1 MIERYTLP
9 GMGKIW
15 EPENRFQAWLKIEI
29 WAVEAWAQLGKV
41 PQEAV
46 EKIKKGARFDIS
58 RIHEIELEVKHDV
71 IAFLTAVSENLGE
84 ESHFLHMGL
93 TSSDMLDTS
102 LALLL
107 VEASDIMI
115 QDVEKLLAALEQKA
129 MQYKSAVMIG
139 RSHGIHAE
147 PVTFGL
153 KMALWYAEMR
163 RNLKRLRQAR
173 QTIGVGKISGA
184 VGTFANVPPE
194 IEAYVCQKAG
204 LRPVAISTQVI
215 QRDRHAEF
223 FTTLAII
230 GASIEKMATEIRHL
244 QRTEVLEVEESFA
257 KGQKG
262 SSAMPHKRN
271 PVVSEQMCGLAR
283 ILRANAMAA
292 LENVS
297 LWHERDISHSSV
309 ERIIAP
315 DSTILLDYMLT
326 KMTQLI
332 GNLLVYPDRMKK
344 NLELTGGLIFS
355 QRVLLQLVAKG
366 VLREDAYRIVQRNAM
381 KVWQGEGEGTFQ
393 DLLSK
398 DPQVAQHLTHEEL
411 AECFDLSYH
420 LKYIDTLFNRVF
432 QDQELD

>member
-9 GMGKIW
+9 RMGKIW
-15 EPENRFQAWLKIEI
+15 EPQNRFQTWLNIEI
-29 WAVEAWAQLGKV
+29 WAVEAWAQLGEI
-41 PQEAV
+41 PEEAV
-46 EKIKKGARFDIS
+46 EKIKKGARFDID
-58 RIHEIELEVKHDV
+58 RIQEIEQEVRHDV
-71 IAFLTAVSENLGE
+71 IAFVTAVSENLGE

-93 TSSDMLDTS
+93 TSSDVLDTS

-107 VEASDIMI
+107 VEASDILI
-115 QDVEKLLAALEQKA
+115 EDLTGLLAALERKA
-129 MQYKSAVMIG
+129 WQYKDTIMIG
-139 RSHGIHAE
+139 RSHGVHAE

-153 KMALWYAEMR
+153 KMALWHAEMK
-163 RNLKRLRQAR
+163 RNLQRLRHAR
-173 QTIGVGKISGA
+173 KTIGVGKISGA

-194 IEAYVCQKAG
+194 IEAIVCRKAG
-204 LRPVAISTQVI
+204 LRPAAISTQVI

-244 QRTEVLEVEESFA
+244 QRTEVLEAEEAFGR
-257 KGQKG
+257 GQKG

-283 ILRANAMAA
+283 ILRSNALSA
-292 LENVS
+292 LENVA

-315 DSTILLDYMLT
+315 DSTILLDYMLA

-332 GNLLVYPDRMKK
+332 ENLLVYPDRMRK

-355 QRVLLQLVAKG
+355 QRVLLELVAKG
-366 VLREDAYRIVQRNAM
+366 VLREEAYRIVQHNAM
-381 KVWQGEGEGTFQ
+381 RTWRGEGGFQ
-393 DLLSK
+393 ELLSA
-398 DPQVAQHLTHEEL
+398 DPQITRYLTQEEL
-411 AECFDLSYH
+411 TACFDVSYH
-420 LKYIDTLFNRVF
+420 LKYVDTLFQRVF
-432 QDQELD
+432 RDQEVD

>member
-9 GMGKIW
+9 DMGRIW
-15 EPENRFQAWLKIEI
+15 EPQNRFQTWLKIEI
-29 WAVEAWAQLGKV
+29 WAVEAWAQLGEV
-41 PQEAV
+41 PKEAV
-46 EKIKKGARFDIS
+46 EKIKKGARFEIA
-58 RIHEIELEVKHDV
+58 RIHEIEKEVKHDV

-107 VEASDIMI
+107 VEASDLLI
-115 QDVEKLLAALEQKA
+115 QGVEKLLAVLEQKA
-129 MQYKSAVMIG
+129 MHYKSAVMIG

-153 KMALWYAEMR
+153 KMALWHAEMK
-163 RNLKRLRQAR
+163 RNLKRLHQAKK
-173 QTIGVGKISGA
+173 TIAVGKISGA

-194 IEAYVCQKAG
+194 VEVYVCQKAG
-204 LRPVAISTQVI
+204 LRPAAISTQVI

-223 FTTLAII
+223 FTTLAIV

-244 QRTEVLEVEESFA
+244 QRTEVLEVEEAFT

-292 LENVS
+292 LEDVA

-332 GNLLVYPDRMKK
+332 ENLMVYPDRMKK
-344 NLELTGGLIFS
+344 NLESTGGLIFS

-366 VLREDAYRIVQRNAM
+366 VLREDAYRIVQQNAM
-381 KVWQGEGEGTFQ
+381 KAWQGEETFQ
-393 DLLSK
+393 ELLSK
-398 DPQVAQHLTHEEL
+398 DPQVLQYLSPQEL
-411 AECFDLSYH
+411 SACFDLSYH
-420 LKYIDTLFNRVF
+420 LKHIDTLFHRVF
-432 QDQELD
+432 HNQELD